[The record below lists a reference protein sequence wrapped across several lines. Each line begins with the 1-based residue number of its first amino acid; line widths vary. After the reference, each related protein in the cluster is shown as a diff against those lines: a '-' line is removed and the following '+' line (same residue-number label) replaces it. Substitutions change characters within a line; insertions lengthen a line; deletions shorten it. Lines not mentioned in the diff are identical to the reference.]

1 MHSNPPATRAPWL
14 LLPSRKMPAFNIFST
29 KTMNR
34 TPKKTKRAGLLT
46 VLPGSE
52 AERGRGEGAG
62 GAAGEF
68 GGGRR
73 RRCEVSSKEEEG
85 GRFPPYLCD
94 EKTHLPSVLVDF
106 TLCPLKSPLTRRPL
120 PKPKTYPMQSS
131 IWCKHAIKPSTP
143 SNLDPTLSSNFA
155 IKPFHSTL

>member
-1 MHSNPPATRAPWL
+1 MHSNPSATRAPWL

-120 PKPKTYPMQSS
+120 PKPLPPLPPMPQARNR
-131 IWCKHAIKPSTP
+131 HEHQQPRRRRLNQAP
-143 SNLDPTLSSNFA
+143 L
-155 IKPFHSTL
+155 